1 MTMLKHALLSVA
13 LFGIIT
19 TAGVCRADEV
29 NVGNDDTV
37 FSILTAQ
44 MGKRVSITTRS
55 GQLLSGTVKAV
66 NPELTHLAALVGK
79 EYYDAV
85 VVNKMVESIEIR
97 THK

>member
-1 MTMLKHALLSVA
+1 MHKHALIPVV

-19 TAGVCRADEV
+19 AAGICHADEV
-29 NVGNDDTV
+29 KVGNDDTV

-55 GQLLSGTVKAV
+55 GQELSGTVKAV

-79 EYYDAV
+79 EFYDAV
-85 VVNKMVESIEIR
+85 VVNKMVESIVIR